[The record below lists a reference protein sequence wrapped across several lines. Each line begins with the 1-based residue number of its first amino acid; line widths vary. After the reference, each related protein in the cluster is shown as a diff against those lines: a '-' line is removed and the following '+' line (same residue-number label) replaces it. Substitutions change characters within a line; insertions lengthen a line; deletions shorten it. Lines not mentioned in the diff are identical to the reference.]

1 MTFWVICTIFLLIIC
16 ITLFYI
22 LLKDNGIVSFY
33 FVKAKEMAANE
44 GWIKACKRSMLI
56 IGGKIKQYIPHLKAN
71 RVRGEKIEIAFYP
84 TGGMGDYIISSKLIE
99 ELQQYSDCNITV
111 FCEKMMFGKSIY
123 GGRIG
128 VTVLEYARF
137 EKERNAYDLALEV
150 EHFVHVLNMDDTR
163 LKSLAPKLYQKMKYI
178 TDNWDTLYINI
189 QQQCYRE
196 RIQFERCRL
205 LGLNRWTELRMGH
218 AFEII
223 DQRTTIPMDSFYE
236 KEWIKLGLKSKG
248 YITLNRGADQMREGM
263 EQLKVW
269 PKGHYEK
276 LIKLCKEKMPQLPII
291 QLGSKNCEKLLGVD
305 QAFLGQS
312 FELTKWIIKNSLYH
326 IDCEGGL
333 VHLATQL
340 DTKCIVIFGPTPVHM
355 YGYSQN
361 INIVDKQCNNCMGI
375 YDDWA
380 YSCYR
385 HFKYGCMHKVEPQ
398 QVLKAIIDNYEYK

>member
-16 ITLFYI
+16 ITLFYT
-22 LLKDNGIVSFY
+22 LLKDNGIVAFY

-44 GWIKACKRSMLI
+44 GWIKACKRSILI
-56 IGGKIKQYIPHLKAN
+56 IGGKIKQYIPNLKVN

-123 GGRIG
+123 GGRTG
-128 VTVLEYARF
+128 VKVLEYARF

-163 LKSLAPKLYQKMKYI
+163 LKSLAPELYQRMKYI

-276 LIKLCKEKMPQLPII
+276 LIKLCKEKIPLLPII
-291 QLGSKNCEKLLGVD
+291 QLGGRDCERLSGVD

-312 FELTKWIIKNSLYH
+312 FELTKWIIKNSLCH

-355 YGYSQN
+355 YGYEQN
-361 INIVDKQCNNCMGI
+361 VNIVNSVCNNCMGLH
-375 YDDWA
+375 DEWA
-380 YSCYR
+380 YCCYQLETPNL
-385 HFKYGCMHKVEPQ
+385 CMKSIEPQ
-398 QVLKAIIDNYEYK
+398 TVLAEIQLIKGD